1 LVLAFV
7 AGRLS
12 APDPFRTA
20 VQRIRETPQ
29 TRDGEIVDNLTLLG
43 PEGVAAIGRA
53 LAEPDDFPMTYVQA
67 LERIGDPRGAEPILA
82 FVAKQA
88 PYVDPDDSHLTAWAV
103 RSLKGTRSSRACPP
117 LTSIFGDA
125 TAHLRVRLAAAG
137 ALANLC
143 PQDAGEARAFIVR
156 EFRARIGLPLTPN
169 PDVTPSELYAALID
183 VDTAESQ
190 AMLLEVMFAE
200 QPMNYIVDPVVNYF
214 ATKRGD
220 SVEAALTAV
229 MENPLIDDIGIRLNA
244 ARGLLDMNGPS
255 PELADSIRGLQNSA
269 RANCLS
275 SDVVWDA
282 ERLTLQAMGLF

>member
-1 LVLAFV
+1 
-7 AGRLS
+7 
-12 APDPFRTA
+12 
-20 VQRIRETPQ
+20 
-29 TRDGEIVDNLTLLG
+29 
-43 PEGVAAIGRA
+43 
-53 LAEPDDFPMTYVQA
+53 
-67 LERIGDPRGAEPILA
+67 
-82 FVAKQA
+82 
-88 PYVDPDDSHLTAWAV
+88 
-103 RSLKGTRSSRACPP
+103 
-117 LTSIFGDA
+117 
-125 TAHLRVRLAAAG
+125 LAAAG